1 MSFLDKMSKTL
12 KDTANKVQQSDTYAK
27 LTSDETKAK
36 LRDAGDAVAHGV
48 VTGAKK
54 VKEGVD
60 KGAQRYEE
68 KHQ

>member
-12 KDTANKVQQSDTYAK
+12 KDTATKVQQSDTYAK

-60 KGAQRYEE
+60 KGSQRYEE
-68 KHQ
+68 KHK